1 MITLLEENETLT
13 QIVYN
18 AGRPHTQPPAN
29 RPPNR
34 QDRFTNI

>member
-18 AGRPHTQPPAN
+18 AGRPDTQPPAYK
-29 RPPNR
+29 PKSSSKKSG
-34 QDRFTNI
+34 